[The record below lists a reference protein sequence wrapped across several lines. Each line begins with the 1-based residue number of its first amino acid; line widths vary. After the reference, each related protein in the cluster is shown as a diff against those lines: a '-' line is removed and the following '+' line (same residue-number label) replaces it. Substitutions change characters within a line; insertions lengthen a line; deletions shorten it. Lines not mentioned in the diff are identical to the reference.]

1 MANLSNINNK
11 FLVTTGGNVGIGVTG
26 PAAKLTVNENAAGL
40 VSSITNSS
48 SSGSGVQITAGNGT
62 NNSLQIRNYAG
73 GELMRVQ
80 GNGNV
85 GIGTTSPKTSL
96 DIVKD
101 SDIWHL
107 MVGGAT
113 KKLLVGG
120 QAASGDVVLQA
131 GAASTV
137 NNAAVTTPYNL
148 CLQRDGGNVGIGTA
162 SPFST
167 AKLQVKTATD
177 KNLAIQTGTTNTTG
191 IKINAF
197 NDAGSANIPLELN
210 GSILSLK
217 TGETEKLR
225 ITSTG
230 DIELASSSRIVLDD
244 QPAASTAS
252 GSGTIVKW
260 SVSDATTAGTLY
272 TEY

>member
-1 MANLSNINNK
+1 MVIKTS
-11 FLVTTGGNVGIGVTG
+11 GNVGIGTTSPG
-26 PAAKLTVNENAAGL
+26 AKLDVNGATY
-40 VSSITNSS
+40 V
-48 SSGSGVQITAGNGT
+48 
-62 NNSLQIRNYAG
+62 RNVIYGYAG
-73 GELMRVQ
+73 G
-80 GNGNV
+80 GNQYGGLSWNGTDEGFLFLKDSNVTKVNINSNGDSYFNGGNV

-217 TGETEKLR
+217 TGETEKMR
-225 ITSTG
+225 ITSAGAISFGSTG
-230 DIELASSSRIVLDD
+230 TAYGTSGQILKSNGNASPTWID
-244 QPAASTAS
+244 
-252 GSGTIVKW
+252 GSAIPGVPPG
-260 SVSDATTAGTLY
+260 S
-272 TEY
+272 